1 MEQKLIILVT
11 GESCAGKD
19 YCADVWVSAFIRCTH
34 KSLTARVVSIS
45 DETKRAYAA
54 ATGADLSRLLWDR
67 AYKEQHRPA
76 LTTFFQGQARQRPQ
90 LPEEHFLN
98 VVYGAVDEDVLL
110 ITGMRDKAPVAALSH
125 LVPDSRLLE
134 VRV

>member
-34 KSLTARVVSIS
+34 KSLTARAVSVS
-45 DETKRAYAA
+45 DATKRAYAA
-54 ATGADLSRLLWDR
+54 ATGANLNRLFWDR

-76 LTTFFQGQARQRPQ
+76 LTTFF
-90 LPEEHFLN
+90 
-98 VVYGAVDEDVLL
+98 
-110 ITGMRDKAPVAALSH
+110 
-125 LVPDSRLLE
+125 
-134 VRV
+134 